1 MRSAPRRKKRPTNWL
16 GRALTGAIIGLGLGA
31 IALSVIPAAPSRL
44 ATTSPLPREATTDLT
59 LPSIPAHAAR
69 ASDLLRSGS
78 GSNTSSVANPVAV
91 QPTPRPIIRE
101 APPLEA
107 ASAIGDLRAIT
118 TGRLSA
124 EVASAPPAP
133 FSVVV
138 AVEEAAPLQPLALAI
153 VDALRQN
160 GLNAATAPLAN
171 AGRPDVILALNG
183 VPGSRNE
190 TWFCD
195 PGPEQSI
202 VLASELLEAIGP
214 GEGDTSAASEP
225 QSEFPCEDIH
235 AGRARVPAVLL
246 ELANGGASAD
256 PSVIVG
262 ALKDYFGAHRG
273 PVFAA
278 RGAPRLIWPALGPV
292 TSHYDTS
299 HPLGIDIGQWEGP
312 IIAATDGVVGFAGGD
327 PCCSYGIFVTIE
339 SGDGITTLY
348 GHLSTLAV
356 TQGQR
361 VRQGEALGLVGCTG
375 TCFGTHLHFEVWL
388 DGVRQNPMQY
398 LD

>member
-1 MRSAPRRKKRPTNWL
+1 LPAV
-16 GRALTGAIIGLGLGA
+16 AGA
-31 IALSVIPAAPSRL
+31 
-44 ATTSPLPREATTDLT
+44 
-59 LPSIPAHAAR
+59 
-69 ASDLLRSGS
+69 
-78 GSNTSSVANPVAV
+78 
-91 QPTPRPIIRE
+91 
-101 APPLEA
+101 
-107 ASAIGDLRAIT
+107 RAIT
-118 TGRLSA
+118 TGRPSG

-138 AVEEAAPLQPLALAI
+138 AVEDASSLQPLALSI
-153 VDALRQN
+153 VEGLLQN
-160 GLNAATAPLAN
+160 GVRASVAPLAE

-202 VLASELLEAIGP
+202 VLATELLEAIGP
-214 GEGDTSAASEP
+214 GDTETPTAAEP
-225 QSEFPCEDIH
+225 QSNFPCEDIH

-246 ELANGGASAD
+246 ELANGGGAAD

-262 ALKDYFGAHRG
+262 AVRGYFGAHRG
-273 PVFAA
+273 PVLAA
-278 RGAPRLIWPALGPV
+278 RAAPRLIWPALGPV

-312 IIAATDGVVGFAGGD
+312 IVAATDGVVSFAGGD
-327 PCCSYGIFVTIE
+327 PCCSYGIFVMIE
-339 SGDGITTLY
+339 SGDGLATLY
-348 GHLSTLAV
+348 GHLSTLGVAE
-356 TQGQR
+356 GQR
-361 VRQGEALGLVGCTG
+361 VRQGDVLGLVGCTG
-375 TCFGTHLHFEVWL
+375 TCFGTHLHFEVWR